1 MNNVISEII
10 EELNREHEK
19 LVLRSASP
27 ENEFD
32 EAFLD
37 GAIKSINDAIKQLR
51 KLNSSKLP
59 QDFEKLNGMIKAW
72 EKVGKV
78 VNKKG
83 RS

>member
-1 MNNVISEII
+1 MNNIISEII
-10 EELNREHEK
+10 AELNREHEK
-19 LVLRSASP
+19 LILRSASP

-32 EAFLD
+32 EAFID
-37 GAIKSINDAIKQLR
+37 GAIKSLNDAIKQLR

-59 QDFEKLNGMIKAW
+59 QDFEKLNGMIKGW
-72 EKVGKV
+72 KKVGEV

>member
-1 MNNVISEII
+1 MSNIISEII
-10 EELNREHEK
+10 EDLNKEHEK

-32 EAFLD
+32 EAFID
-37 GAIKSINDAIKQLR
+37 GAIKALNDAIKQLR

-59 QDFEKLNGMIKAW
+59 QDFEKLNGMIAAW
-72 EKVGKV
+72 KKVGTV
-78 VNKKG
+78 VDKKG

>member
-1 MNNVISEII
+1 MSTVISEII

-32 EAFLD
+32 EAFLE

-59 QDFEKLNGMIKAW
+59 QDFEKLNGMIAAW
-72 EKVGKV
+72 KKVSNV
-78 VNKKG
+78 VEKKG

>member
-1 MNNVISEII
+1 MSNIISEII
-10 EELNREHEK
+10 EDLNHEHEK

>member
-1 MNNVISEII
+1 MNNIISEII
-10 EELNREHEK
+10 EELTREHEK

-32 EAFLD
+32 EAFID
-37 GAIKSINDAIKQLR
+37 GAIKSLNDAIKQLR
-51 KLNSSKLP
+51 KLNSSKMP
-59 QDFEKLNGMIKAW
+59 QDFEKLNGMIKGW
-72 EKVGKV
+72 DKVGKV